1 MKLLTLVAVAAIL
14 SACSQLPDLQTG
26 YAPYDADA
34 PQGPARYSPVLAGT
48 VTYAPVEPVPWVE
61 TNERVAPKAGA
72 Q

>member
-14 SACSQLPDLQTG
+14 SACSQLPGLQSG
-26 YAPYDADA
+26 SAPYDPDA
-34 PQGPARYSPVLAGT
+34 PLGTTRYSPVLAGT
-48 VTYAPVEPVPWVE
+48 VNQAPVEPSSWLE